1 MKPRRRLYRF
11 GATALLVFLAS
22 VSSAPA
28 QQEAAANNPQTVFFK
43 ANTHYHEGEYE
54 AAVREYNGLID
65 SGVESG
71 NLYFNLGNAYFK
83 LGDIGKAIVSYER
96 ADRLIPSDPD
106 LAANLAYARSSTG
119 VEPCEVPLWQRA
131 VFPLRGR
138 MSTTSLA
145 WTVSIFLALTF
156 AALIAH
162 RLAQLRGR
170 AMLYVA
176 SGFAVLAVVGA
187 VSLGDQLVIDEWPL
201 HAVVVGAKD
210 TPARFEPAEDGT
222 VHFTL
227 PEGTEVQVTEER
239 QGWLQIVRCDGRRG
253 WLPKSALETL

>member
-1 MKPRRRLYRF
+1 MKTRRQLHRF
-11 GATALLVFLAS
+11 GVTALLVFLALAS
-22 VSSAPA
+22 PAPA

-43 ANTHYHEGEYE
+43 ANTHYHDGEYE
-54 AAVREYNGLID
+54 AAVREYSGLID
-65 SGVESG
+65 SGMESG
-71 NLYFNLGNAYFK
+71 HLYFNLGNAYFK
-83 LGDIGKAIVSYER
+83 LGEIGKAIVSYER
-96 ADRLIPSDPD
+96 AERLIPSDPD
-106 LAANLAYARSSTG
+106 LAANLAYARSLTG
-119 VEPCEVPLWQRA
+119 VEPCDVPFWERA
-131 VFPLRGR
+131 VFPLHGR

-156 AALIAH
+156 AALIVH

-176 SGFAVLAVVGA
+176 GGFAFLSA
-187 VSLGDQLVIDEWPL
+187 VSGVSLADQLVVDEWPE

-227 PEGTEVQVTEER
+227 PEGTEVQVTEAR

-253 WLPKSALETL
+253 WVPKAALEPL